1 MSLKS
6 GCGLSDIAGTFCR
19 MPPRTSDEEQVLKQ
33 FGNRLRELRMSRGLT
48 QEELAAAAGF
58 SRSYYTEIETAK
70 RNISLLN
77 LHKLARCLNV
87 KLSALLDFKIDG
99 ET

>member
-1 MSLKS
+1 
-6 GCGLSDIAGTFCR
+6 
-19 MPPRTSDEEQVLKQ
+19 MPARTTDEELVLKQ
-33 FGNRLRELRMSRGLT
+33 FGHRLRELRMSRGLT

-58 SRSYYTEIETAK
+58 SRSYYTEIETGK

-77 LHKLARCLNV
+77 LRKLAQCLQVN
-87 KLSALLDFKIDG
+87 LSTLLDIGTNG